1 MYKIT
6 ELQIYEAKADN
17 KRETDK
23 CSIQRT
29 STKKKKKFRKDML
42 NLLTNLN
49 WQILNLSPT
58 TLECTFFSNV

>member
-23 CSIQRT
+23 CNGCIMSVIT
-29 STKKKKKFRKDML
+29 EDL
-42 NLLTNLN
+42 
-49 WQILNLSPT
+49 
-58 TLECTFFSNV
+58 

>member
-1 MYKIT
+1 MYKLT
-6 ELQIYEAKADN
+6 ELQIYEANADN

-23 CSIQRT
+23 CSIQST

-49 WQILNLSPT
+49 
-58 TLECTFFSNV
+58 

>member
-49 WQILNLSPT
+49 
-58 TLECTFFSNV
+58 

>member
-23 CSIQRT
+23 CSIQRDRLRT
-29 STKKKKKFRKDML
+29 FQNSERHQATDSEFQQAQEEINTQK
-42 NLLTNLN
+42 
-49 WQILNLSPT
+49 T
-58 TLECTFFSNV
+58 T